1 MDSFDDSME
10 CSNNISSP
18 LQWPSCVFP
27 TALSDMQRQELSREK
42 LLSKLMM
49 SVQAFTYSCSC
60 EAYEVRRLL
69 KKVTVSSNKVA
80 GITSNDS
87 NVDTIYSKF
96 GISGV
101 VCDGKLIIMPHPS
114 AHEDEGGQPFNG
126 RLGKLRY
133 LGLAIMAAAG
143 AVAADLVQLVLPFPL
158 ATTKDDDPS
167 TPAFEKPYRAPITYP
182 ILYGHVLT
190 HVVAAICAS
199 SGRARARS
207 DSLELVWPVPF
218 SSRGSFV
225 HSEGCCRKVVDS
237 VVEDCEGFV
246 KLGLLARILQVLLG
260 KIDMSSL
267 NNIPGLNIEPFVL
280 KTLRKMQSTG
290 VSSSSPL
297 ESKWIMSC
305 ISLLEMS
312 LNQESGVD
320 EAAVPEHAHVESAI
334 MDRVQ
339 DGCTLAVD
347 AACLFLADIG
357 TVLQV
362 LLPGV
367 MARYGSQDL
376 HMHDGGNQG
385 KSSLQTLEKLRLY
398 FRLEPVSEML
408 ESSVVREVVRNWY
421 EGARHHAKGATLP
434 GETTSGSGAAVSS
447 RLFKMQGFRV
457 FDWPME
463 SCKECSRTASA
474 LGKAKSTAASSESGE
489 PQNETAVPM
498 EIDTIQP
505 SSAQTSTSE
514 LQHQVSP
521 LLVTFI
527 AKKSVP
533 LIGGYAAEL
542 AAKGSGRPRVTMIP
556 TSYTDLYAELGQL
569 LPDSE
574 QTAVCLICGE
584 VLNAGGKGECTRH
597 SFKCGA
603 GTGMFFLL
611 QECAGL
617 IMHNGK
623 AAYIHSPYVDSHG
636 ETPQYRGR
644 PLNLDLDRYDH
655 LHEVWSGHS
664 VRQQVLAERGSSR
677 QIIVPD
683 FY

>member
-1 MDSFDDSME
+1 
-10 CSNNISSP
+10 
-18 LQWPSCVFP
+18 
-27 TALSDMQRQELSREK
+27 MQRQELSREK

-49 SVQAFTYSCSC
+49 SIQAFTYSCSC
-60 EAYEVRRLL
+60 ESYEVRRLINKL
-69 KKVTVSSNKVA
+69 TVSSNKVA
-80 GITSNDS
+80 GISSNDS
-87 NVDTIYSKF
+87 NIDTIYSKF

-114 AHEDEGGQPFNG
+114 AHEDEGGQPFSG

-133 LGLAIMAAAG
+133 LGLAVMAAAG
-143 AVAADLVQLVLPFPL
+143 AVAADLVQIVLPFPL
-158 ATTKDDDPS
+158 ANTEDNDPS

-182 ILYGHVLT
+182 LLHGHVLT

-207 DSLELVWPVPF
+207 DALELVWPVPF

-225 HSEGCCRKVVDS
+225 VSEECSRKVVDS

-260 KIDMSSL
+260 KIDMPGL

-280 KTLRKMQSTG
+280 KTLRKLRSTG
-290 VSSSSPL
+290 VSSTSPL

-305 ISLLEMS
+305 ITLLEMS
-312 LNQESGVD
+312 LKKHFGFD
-320 EAAVPEHAHVESAI
+320 EAAVPEHVHVESAI

-339 DGCTLAVD
+339 EGCALAAD
-347 AACLFLADIG
+347 AACSFLADIG

-376 HMHDGGNQG
+376 HMDDDGSSQA
-385 KSSLQTLEKLRLY
+385 KSSLLTLEKLRMY

-408 ESSVVREVVRNWY
+408 ESSLVRQVIGNWY
-421 EGARHHAKGATLP
+421 EGARRHAKGATLP
-434 GETTSGSGAAVSS
+434 GETTSGSGASVSS

-463 SCKECSRTASA
+463 SCKECSSTPLA
-474 LGKAKSTAASSESGE
+474 LGKTKSTTATIKSGE
-489 PQNETAVPM
+489 PQDETTAVPM

-505 SSAQTSTSE
+505 S
-514 LQHQVSP
+514 
-521 LLVTFI
+521 VTFT

-533 LIGGYAAEL
+533 LIGGYAVEL
-542 AAKGSGRPRVTMIP
+542 AAKGSSGGRPRVTMIP

-584 VLNAGGKGECTRH
+584 VLNAGGKGECTKH
-597 SFKCGA
+597 SYKCGA

-664 VRQQVLAERGSSR
+664 IRQQVLAERSGSR

>member
-1 MDSFDDSME
+1 
-10 CSNNISSP
+10 
-18 LQWPSCVFP
+18 
-27 TALSDMQRQELSREK
+27 MQRQELSREK

-60 EAYEVRRLL
+60 EAYEVRRLIRKL
-69 KKVTVSSNKVA
+69 TVAANKVA
-80 GITSNDS
+80 GMADASNFET
-87 NVDTIYSKF
+87 VYSKF
-96 GISGV
+96 GIESIA
-101 VCDGKLIIMPHPS
+101 CDGTLVIMPLPS
-114 AHEDEGGQPFNG
+114 ASEDDGCQPFNG
-126 RLGKLRY
+126 RLGRLRY
-133 LGLAIMAAAG
+133 FGLAVMAAAG

-158 ATTKDDDPS
+158 QS
-167 TPAFEKPYRAPITYP
+167 TDGSDKSPPTLEKPYRAPIVYP

-218 SSRGSFV
+218 SNRGSFV
-225 HSEGCCRKVVDS
+225 VSDSSNGRKNVDS

-260 KIDMSSL
+260 KIDM
-267 NNIPGLNIEPFVL
+267 PGLDNISGLAIGPLVV
-280 KTLRKMQSTG
+280 KTLRNLRRMGNLGSST
-290 VSSSSPL
+290 L
-297 ESKWIMSC
+297 ESSWLLSC
-305 ISLLEMS
+305 ITILEMA
-312 LNQESGVD
+312 LTNQSDFDEAVVPEQSFV
-320 EAAVPEHAHVESAI
+320 EAAVI
-334 MDRVQ
+334 DRFHE
-339 DGCTLAVD
+339 GCALASK
-347 AACLFLADIG
+347 AACSFLADIG
-357 TVLQV
+357 TLLQV

-367 MARYGSQDL
+367 MARYASQDVY
-376 HMHDGGNQG
+376 MADETTQG
-385 KSSLQTLEKLRLY
+385 KDSLQTLEKLRGY
-398 FRLEPVSEML
+398 FRLEPLSEML
-408 ESSVVREVVRNWY
+408 ESSVVREVVANWY
-421 EGARHHAKGATLP
+421 ESARRHASAATLP
-434 GETTSGSGAAVSS
+434 GEAISGSGAAVSS
-447 RLFKMQGFRV
+447 RLFRTHGFRM

-463 SCKECSRTASA
+463 SCKECSPSQASP
-474 LGKAKSTAASSESGE
+474 AKSKATEGSAE
-489 PQNETAVPM
+489 PQDEAIAPM
-498 EIDTIQP
+498 EIDAIQP
-505 SSAQTSTSE
+505 TGSQE
-514 LQHQVSP
+514 LLGENGQGSP
-521 LLVTFI
+521 SLVTFS
-527 AKKSVP
+527 AKKSVS
-533 LIGGYAAEL
+533 LIGGYASEL
-542 AAKGSGRPRVTMIP
+542 STKFNGRPRLAVIP

-574 QTAVCLICGE
+574 QTAVCLVCGE

-597 SFKCGA
+597 SYKCGA

-611 QECAGL
+611 QECGGL

-644 PLNLDLDRYDH
+644 PLNLDLDRFDH

>member
-1 MDSFDDSME
+1 
-10 CSNNISSP
+10 
-18 LQWPSCVFP
+18 
-27 TALSDMQRQELSREK
+27 
-42 LLSKLMM
+42 M

-60 EAYEVRRLL
+60 EAYEVRRLI
-69 KKVTVSSNKVA
+69 KKLTVSSNKVA
-80 GITSNDS
+80 GVASNDS
-87 NVDTIYSKF
+87 NINTIYSKF
-96 GISGV
+96 GISDV
-101 VCDGKLIIMPHPS
+101 VCDGKLIIMSRPS
-114 AHEDEGGQPFNG
+114 AHEDEGGQPFSG

-158 ATTKDDDPS
+158 TSTEDDDPS
-167 TPAFEKPYRAPITYP
+167 APAFEKPYRAPIAYP

-225 HSEGCCRKVVDS
+225 VSEGSSRKVVDS

-246 KLGLLARILQVLLG
+246 KLGLLARVLQVLLG
-260 KIDMSSL
+260 KIDMPGL
-267 NNIPGLNIEPFVL
+267 DNIPDLNIEPFVL
-280 KTLRKMQSTG
+280 KTLRKMRSTG
-290 VSSSSPL
+290 VSCSSPL

-312 LNQESGVD
+312 LKKQSGFD
-320 EAAVPEHAHVESAI
+320 EAAVPEHSHVETAI
-334 MDRVQ
+334 MDRIQ
-339 DGCTLAVD
+339 EGCTLAAD
-347 AACLFLADIG
+347 AACSFLADIG

-362 LLPGV
+362 LLPGI
-367 MARYGSQDL
+367 MTRYGCQDL
-376 HMHDGGNQG
+376 HMDDDGGQA
-385 KSSLQTLEKLRLY
+385 KSSLQTLEKLLTY
-398 FRLEPVSEML
+398 FLLEPVSEML
-408 ESSVVREVVRNWY
+408 ESSVIREVVGNWY

-434 GETTSGSGAAVSS
+434 GEATSGSGAAVSS
-447 RLFKMQGFRV
+447 RIFKMQGFRV

-463 SCKECSRTASA
+463 SCKECSSTPSA
-474 LGKAKSTAASSESGE
+474 LGKAKSTAESCKSGE
-489 PQNETAVPM
+489 PQDETAVSM

-505 SSAQTSTSE
+505 SSSLTSTSE
-514 LQHQVSP
+514 LQNQVPPS
-521 LLVTFI
+521 LVAFSS
-527 AKKSVP
+527 KKSVP
-533 LIGGYAAEL
+533 LIGGYAVEL
-542 AAKGSGRPRVTMIP
+542 PAKGSGRPRVAMIP

-597 SFKCGA
+597 SYKCGA